1 MVFVE
6 VFINIYYHSSRI
18 AYGSAREVVGNVEY
32 SGIDQLLHF
41 YHHRSR
47 LQGYLEFYIK

>member
-18 AYGSAREVVGNVEY
+18 AYGSAVGNVEY
-32 SGIDQLLHF
+32 SGIDQLLHY